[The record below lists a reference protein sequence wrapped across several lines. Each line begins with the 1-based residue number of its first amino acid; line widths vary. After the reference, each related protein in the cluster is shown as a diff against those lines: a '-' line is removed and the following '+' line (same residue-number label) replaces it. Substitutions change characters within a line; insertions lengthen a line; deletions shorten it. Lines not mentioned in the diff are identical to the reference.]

1 MESLRPEG
9 KKQESLRPGR
19 EKTGIFKTWKGKNR
33 NLYVPEGKKQES
45 LRPGRKKAGIFKTW
59 KGKSRNL

>member
-1 MESLRPEG
+1 MEG

-19 EKTGIFKTWKGKNR
+19 GKKQEPLRPGREKTGIFK
-33 NLYVPEGKKQES
+33 S
-45 LRPGRKKAGIFKTW
+45 W

>member
-1 MESLRPEG
+1 MEG

-19 EKTGIFKTWKGKNR
+19 EKKQEPLRPGRGKAGIFKTWKGKNR
-33 NLYVPEGKKQES
+33 NLSDLEG
-45 LRPGRKKAGIFKTW
+45 KKAGIFKNW